1 MVDKLF
7 FRNIFYR
14 RGLTNTTPFTYRDGI
29 TFLDILEEIKSKIVN
44 EIIPSIGNL
53 DEENKK
59 QFDAIQ
65 SNFVELDKQ
74 WTEQLNN
81 LDLNDVRAQIAAT
94 RLDTLRADVESMVAN
109 LGNTYAT
116 DAELE
121 SARATITQSV
131 ESIKNTLAAQIAD
144 EKSARESA
152 DSQITTSISGLQ
164 NDMTQRVNTVNSSV
178 NTLTDNIRK
187 SILALG
193 GNFLAAD
200 NEILF
205 IGDSYGTGCQ
215 EGGVPYV
222 KPIGDIVASEMST
235 PHQKWIARNYC
246 VDESGYVTVGKSRN
260 FGGQFDKAV
269 NDGVNPKIVCII
281 GGRNDRGNDV
291 YGAAFD
297 LIIRIKTQFPG
308 VKVVC
313 FPLWSWEKLTHD
325 YYVTLTSIV
334 RAASMTGAVFDG
346 GSLYLGV
353 PHAQSQW
360 SGVHPSLTIAYF
372 FARAITSLIDGGTL
386 NRTHYFKAA
395 GDQYT
400 ASYWFSGVQ
409 HMDTVT
415 INLSAN
421 LGSVSSP
428 VLGRLPTPVLYPNS
442 DLYMFG
448 LGGGGRSVA
457 PLLFWIKGDG
467 EMSVYPD
474 QPTQRVNGDYIQ
486 LQATY
491 QLGRE

>member
-1 MVDKLF
+1 MIDRLV
-7 FRNIFYR
+7 FRDIFYR
-14 RGLTNTTPFTYRDGI
+14 NGLTNTTPFTYRDGV
-29 TFLDILEEIKSKIVN
+29 TYLDILEEIKWKILN
-44 EIIPSIGNL
+44 EIKPSI
-53 DEENKK
+53 ENMDKEVRDK
-59 QFDAIQ
+59 FAIVQ
-65 SNFVELDKQ
+65 ANFEELDKQ

-81 LDLNDVRAQIAAT
+81 LDPDDVRAKI
-94 RLDTLRADVESMVAN
+94 DTLRADVESIIAN

-121 SARATITQSV
+121 SARLTITQSV
-131 ESIKNTLAAQIAD
+131 ESIKNTLAGQIAD

-152 DSQITTSISGLQ
+152 DSQITTSISDLQ
-164 NDMTQRVNTVNSSV
+164 TDMTQRVNTTNSLVSA
-178 NTLTDNIRK
+178 LTDNVRK

-235 PHQKWIARNYC
+235 PHQRWIARNYC

-260 FGGQFDKAV
+260 FGGQFDQAV
-269 NDGVNPKIVCII
+269 NDGVNPKIVCIV

-291 YGAAFD
+291 FGPAYD
-297 LIIRIKTQFPG
+297 LIMRIKTQFPG

-325 YYVTLTSIV
+325 YYVTLNSIV
-334 RAASMTGAVFDG
+334 YAASVTGAIFDR

-353 PHAQSQW
+353 PHDQSQW
-360 SGVHPSLTIAYF
+360 SGVHPSLTLTYF

-386 NRTHYFKAA
+386 NRTHRFKAT
-395 GDQYT
+395 GDQYAT
-400 ASYWFSGVQ
+400 SYWFSGVQ
-409 HMDTVT
+409 HLDTVT

-421 LGSVSSP
+421 LGTVARP
-428 VLGRLPTPVLYPNS
+428 VLGRIPTPVLCPNR
-442 DLYMFG
+442 DLYLTGM
-448 LGGGGRSVA
+448 GGGGRSIA
-457 PLLFWIKGDG
+457 PLFFWIKSDG

-474 QPTQRVNGDYIQ
+474 QPTQGVNGDYIQ

-491 QLGRE
+491 NLGME